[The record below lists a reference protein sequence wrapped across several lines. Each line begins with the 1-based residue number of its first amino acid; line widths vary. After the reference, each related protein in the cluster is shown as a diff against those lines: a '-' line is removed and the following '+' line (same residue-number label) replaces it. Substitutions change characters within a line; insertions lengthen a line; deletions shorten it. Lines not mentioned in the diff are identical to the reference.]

1 MFVILLWCIE
11 TEQTETT
18 EQTRIYGFPGP
29 PFPLRGIKLVQYF
42 YVETQ
47 GRGKRYGNGGG
58 ETGINIQEAGKA
70 AETSRLQEKLER
82 ENLPNKVCQNPREG
96 KK

>member
-1 MFVILLWCIE
+1 VNI

-29 PFPLRGIKLVQYF
+29 PFPIRGTKLVQYF

-47 GRGKRYGNGGG
+47 GRVKRY
-58 ETGINIQEAGKA
+58 EIDEDEIRVKAQEAGKA
-70 AETSRLQEKLER
+70 ADIQKCHSI
-82 ENLPNKVCQNPREG
+82 LPIRK
-96 KK
+96 